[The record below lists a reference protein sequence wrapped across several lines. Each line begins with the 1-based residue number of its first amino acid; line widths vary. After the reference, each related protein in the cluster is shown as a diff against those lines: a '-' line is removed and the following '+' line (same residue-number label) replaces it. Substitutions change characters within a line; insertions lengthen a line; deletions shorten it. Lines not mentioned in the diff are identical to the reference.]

1 MSKRIILSVLTIM
14 FIAAGLWAMRQKVYQ
29 FIVTSHVNEE
39 LFGFALMDLQ
49 GNAIRSSALKDK
61 ILVLDFWTTWCGACL
76 QSFPELQSVYEK
88 YRANPNVAFLAVNM
102 GRDGDTPE
110 KVREFINAH
119 RYTFPVAYD
128 EGSKLTERFEVKYLP
143 TVLIVD
149 QAGTIRL
156 RHIGYSKT
164 LENYSALLS
173 KHVDELLKHVPD
185 KPKPNKNR
193 THKDRQHQN

>member
-1 MSKRIILSVLTIM
+1 MSKKIILAVLTILL
-14 FIAAGLWAMRQKVYQ
+14 IAIGLWAMRQKVYQ

-39 LFGFALMDLQ
+39 LSGFALMDLQ
-49 GNAIRSSALKDK
+49 GNAIRSSTLKHK
-61 ILVLDFWTTWCGACL
+61 ILVLDFWSTWCGACL
-76 QSFPELQSVYEK
+76 QSFPEFQSAYEK
-88 YRANPNVAFLAVNM
+88 YRANPSVVFLAVNM
-102 GRDGDTPE
+102 SRDGDTPE

-128 EGSKLTERFEVKYLP
+128 EGSKLSDRFEVKYLP

-149 QAGTIRL
+149 RAGNIRL

-173 KHVDELLKHVPD
+173 EHIDELLAK
-185 KPKPNKNR
+185 
-193 THKDRQHQN
+193 